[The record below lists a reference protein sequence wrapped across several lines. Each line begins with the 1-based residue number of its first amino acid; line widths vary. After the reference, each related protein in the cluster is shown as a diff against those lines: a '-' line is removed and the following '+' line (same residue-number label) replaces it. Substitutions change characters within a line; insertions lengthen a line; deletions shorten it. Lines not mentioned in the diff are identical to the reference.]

1 MARAPGSNVGDI
13 AVVGLPGSFLSS
25 IGTLVDSFALVARQV
40 QDMFAE
46 PYRVAMQS
54 KVRLLSPTGQPLAL
68 AGGRALTA
76 DGDLHWPGRLQL
88 VYVAA
93 FEAADEHSLLEMLAR
108 EKRLLEWLRRQ
119 RSKGAVIAGAATAMF
134 VLAEAGLLDKG
145 IAAVP
150 GSFSACFRRRYPLV
164 RPEKRSTVVEQD
176 GVFTVAA
183 LADEWML
190 VVKLVEHCLSAQM
203 SRWLAVTSGLE
214 RVRHKSPLSDD
225 PLVAAAQ
232 FWLGD
237 RFARP
242 FRISELARELAVSHS
257 TLLRRFERQLSMTP
271 RHYAQCLRIEA
282 AKKMLLTTKRPVEQ
296 VGTMVGYTDSRSFR
310 AAFSGHV
317 GLSPARYREA
327 GGK

>member
-119 RSKGAVIAGAATAMF
+119 RSKGAVIAGAATA
-134 VLAEAGLLDKG
+134 
-145 IAAVP
+145 
-150 GSFSACFRRRYPLV
+150 
-164 RPEKRSTVVEQD
+164 
-176 GVFTVAA
+176 
-183 LADEWML
+183 
-190 VVKLVEHCLSAQM
+190 
-203 SRWLAVTSGLE
+203 
-214 RVRHKSPLSDD
+214 
-225 PLVAAAQ
+225 
-232 FWLGD
+232 
-237 RFARP
+237 
-242 FRISELARELAVSHS
+242 
-257 TLLRRFERQLSMTP
+257 
-271 RHYAQCLRIEA
+271 
-282 AKKMLLTTKRPVEQ
+282 
-296 VGTMVGYTDSRSFR
+296 
-310 AAFSGHV
+310 
-317 GLSPARYREA
+317 
-327 GGK
+327 